1 MNIFY
6 SKKTLDNNLVAPVFD
21 SNIKLINKNN
31 NSLFVDDKNNLLGF
45 NIKCKNI
52 NIVEGRLFPTNEI
65 IKYIEEQSGLSFK
78 MSTKGFVVGQIINA
92 EKIQDTHLTKC
103 KVDIGSEILD
113 IVCGANNARKDIKV
127 VVATNGV
134 LMPSGLLIKPTKL
147 KGYDSIGMLCSQKEL
162 NLTGFNESGIIE
174 LPENYKVGEVL
185 KQMYKNL

>member
-6 SKKTLDNNLVAPVFD
+6 SKKTLDSNLVAPVFD
-21 SNIKLINKNN
+21 CNARLINKNN
-31 NSLFVDDKNNLLGF
+31 NSFFIDENDILLGF
-45 NIKCKNI
+45 NIQYKNA
-52 NIVEGRLFPTNEI
+52 NLVEGRLFPTNDI
-65 IKYIEEQSGLSFK
+65 VKYIQEQSGLSFK
-78 MSTKGFVVGQIINA
+78 MLTKGFVVGQIIAA

-113 IVCGANNARKDIKV
+113 IICGANNARQDIKV

-147 KGYDSIGMLCSQKEL
+147 KGYDSNGMLCSQKEL